1 VKQRRFYPDE
11 PGLAKFLPQGEL
23 DVMEALWAGK
33 HTTSAIRQ
41 HINKGHSTQT
51 VKTTLLRLIEKGL
64 VSKGIMVFDRATFYP
79 SQTRSNFIRDNIS
92 RILKTLFNDTQLQR
106 SVYNAALDITIHY
119 SDLVAMG
126 LASNEHETITR
137 QM

>member
-41 HINKGHSTQT
+41 YINKGHSTQT

-64 VSKGIMVFDRATFYP
+64 VSKGNVVFDRVTFYALLP
-79 SQTRSNFIRDNIS
+79 KTAYTELMINELYWSLFDDPTIS
-92 RILKTLFNDTQLQR
+92 TVAQ
-106 SVYNAALDITIHY
+106 V
-119 SDLVAMG
+119 LVAKIQ
-126 LASNEHETITR
+126 NYIHTR
-137 QM
+137 TH